1 MSAQYVYWMRL
12 IFNIGLILLI
22 GTGFI
27 VVNNTLVIA
36 AMDRTKETGA
46 LRAIGADRKFIAI
59 EYLLETLMLTVTAA
73 ILGCLIGMLGNQIL
87 VNAHIT
93 FSNSYLVQLFGGNQL
108 KTTVTLTNL
117 ASGMLLSLLLAVIGW
132 LYPVHIALDTSPVV
146 AMEHI

>member
-1 MSAQYVYWMRL
+1 
-12 IFNIGLILLI
+12 
-22 GTGFI
+22 
-27 VVNNTLVIA
+27 
-36 AMDRTKETGA
+36 
-46 LRAIGADRKFIAI
+46 
-59 EYLLETLMLTVTAA
+59 
-73 ILGCLIGMLGNQIL
+73 MLGNQIL

-146 AMEHI
+146 AMEHIQVKDCIRCFILRLP